1 MKYNDIQFK
10 STNGIN
16 TIKGM
21 VYLPDNIQEVK
32 GIVQICHGMCEYIE
46 KYERFAKF
54 LTDNNF
60 IVCGHSHIGHGQSVN
75 NEDEYGFFA
84 EKFGYKYL
92 IKDVYKLTCIMKEK
106 YPNLPYFV
114 LGHSM
119 GSFIIRCYI
128 SNYGNEIDGA
138 IISGT
143 GGPNQFIDLGI
154 KFANMII
161 KQKGNMY
168 RSDFLTDEAMKIVFN
183 KQVKHSFTKYD
194 WVSRDAKIVKE
205 FSKDKLSDFSF
216 TACGYRDLFNL
227 IKYSNNEKT
236 IDKIPKQLPIY
247 IFSGDKDPVGQDGV
261 GVEKVYKDLVKHGCT
276 NVIMKLYKNGRHEM
290 LNEINYEKVYDNIL
304 KWINNKGLASF
315 KQNNTKKY

>member
-1 MKYNDIQFK
+1 MKSRKIEFK
-10 STNGIN
+10 SSNNIN

-21 VYLPDNIQEVK
+21 MYLPDKVKEAK
-32 GIVQICHGMCEYIE
+32 GIVQISHGMCEYIE
-46 KYERFAKF
+46 RYERFAKF
-54 LTDNNF
+54 LTDKGY

-75 NEDEYGFFA
+75 NEEEYGFFA
-84 EKFGYKYL
+84 EKFGYKCL
-92 IKDVYKLTCIMKEK
+92 IKDVYKLTCLMKEK

-128 SNYGNEIDGA
+128 SDYGDKIDGV

-154 KFANMII
+154 KFTNMII
-161 KQKGNMY
+161 KAKGNMY
-168 RSDFLTDEAMKIVFN
+168 RSDFVTDEAMKIVFN
-183 KQVKHSFTKYD
+183 KEIKHSFSKFD
-194 WVSRDAKIVKE
+194 WFTRDVKVIEEAK
-205 FSKDKLSDFSF
+205 KDKLLDFSF
-216 TACGYRDLFNL
+216 TICGYRDLFNL

-236 IDKIPKQLPIY
+236 IEKIPKDLPIF
-247 IFSGDKDPVGQDGV
+247 IFSGDKDPVGENGV
-261 GVEKVYKDLVKHGCT
+261 GVEKVYNNLIEHGCT

-304 KWINNKGLASF
+304 KWIENKGLEHF
-315 KQNNTKKY
+315 KQNNIKNY